1 MSRHWILITACGFI
15 AAAVVFSTLWWLYGR
30 ILLSPTAKAQ
40 SYRRRARLWRKIKS
54 LGSLKFLRKEQEPQD
69 DYEKL
74 LRRYNETRLE
84 A

>member
-1 MSRHWILITACGFI
+1 MSRHWILITACGFF

-54 LGSLKFLRKEQEPQD
+54 MATFNFTKKEEPLD